1 MLLPDL
7 ELHLSLGERG
17 WLAKA
22 PRRKGLP
29 PGHDNILWLD
39 RIESDQT
46 LVERLQLNSCLL
58 CALATLRAIKRP
70 EFLDSVIEEISNQNV
85 RTVLP
90 DLELHL
96 SLGER
101 GWLAK
106 PPRRK
111 GLPPGHDNILWL
123 DRIGSYQTFV
133 ERSQLTSCL
142 LCAFATLRA
151 KNLRMI

>member
-1 MLLPDL
+1 MA
-7 ELHLSLGERG
+7 RQA
-17 WLAKA
+17 AKTQS
-22 PRRKGLP
+22 LP
-29 PGHDNILWLD
+29 PIGHDKTLWID

-111 GLPPGHDNILWL
+111 VY
-123 DRIGSYQTFV
+123 R
-133 ERSQLTSCL
+133 R
-142 LCAFATLRA
+142 
-151 KNLRMI
+151 

>member
-1 MLLPDL
+1 
-7 ELHLSLGERG
+7 
-17 WLAKA
+17 LARQAAKT
-22 PRRKGLP
+22 PRRKVLP
-29 PGHDNILWLD
+29 PGHDNILWID

-101 GWLAK
+101 G
-106 PPRRK
+106 
-111 GLPPGHDNILWL
+111 
-123 DRIGSYQTFV
+123 
-133 ERSQLTSCL
+133 
-142 LCAFATLRA
+142 
-151 KNLRMI
+151 

>member
-1 MLLPDL
+1 MTQ
-7 ELHLSLGERG
+7 S
-17 WLAKA
+17 
-22 PRRKGLP
+22 LP
-29 PGHDNILWLD
+29 PIGHDKTLWID

-85 RTVLP
+85 RTVLL

-106 PPRRK
+106 APRRK
-111 GLPPGHDNILWL
+111 VYRRQGMTKLCGLIDGL
-123 DRIGSYQTFV
+123 IGSEATR
-133 ERSQLTSCL
+133 RS
-142 LCAFATLRA
+142 
-151 KNLRMI
+151 